1 MSKKFSTK
9 TVDILFVVRTA
20 LWDIHEGKI
29 IPAYELLSEM
39 YDSVSDQ
46 IREENKEDKDA
57 DSN

>member
-1 MSKKFSTK
+1 MNKKFSTK

-20 LWDIHEGKI
+20 LWNIREGKI

-46 IREENKEDKDA
+46 IREADKEDKGA
-57 DSN
+57 GSN

>member
-20 LWDIHEGKI
+20 LWDIREGKI

-46 IREENKEDKDA
+46 IREADKEDKNA
-57 DSN
+57 NSN